1 MYCIIYK
8 KICNENEQWG
18 MPLISSYY
26 MEFGITYKKTRR
38 TLWLICTPNTG
49 HLVLGVFLWKKKSIS
64 YAGGS

>member
-1 MYCIIYK
+1 MRLHYMFRVIMYCIIYK

-38 TLWLICTPNTG
+38 TL
-49 HLVLGVFLWKKKSIS
+49 
-64 YAGGS
+64 